1 MSKAQ
6 EIVEYENHKLTQKY
20 DEKARIVVGALA
32 FAACAFVAGMAIGL
46 ELTTHTLRQ
55 QAIERGYA
63 IHDPV
68 TGDWR
73 WLEDS
78 EVAKRPSN

>member
-1 MSKAQ
+1 MDRDDGCFVLGLCAW
-6 EIVEYENHKLTQKY
+6 T
-20 DEKARIVVGALA
+20 
-32 FAACAFVAGMAIGL
+32 AFVAIIAGFYIGAD
-46 ELTTHTLRQ
+46 HRQ
-55 QAIERGYA
+55 TQAIERGYA

-78 EVAKRPSN
+78 EVAK